1 MKKLQD
7 FIDAKEKSKIK
18 IKIKPKTPFRDFVEE
33 REDLSLK
40 FDNLAPDFFLLEG
53 GYIKYHVGDNYIPFL
68 KVDEEKRANVILK
81 SFSDRLVWR
90 YINETLWH
98 DIDMDDVDIIVENDI
113 IEYKTDKHWAKI
125 SVPTQLLSEEAGLP
139 GKDGK
144 DGEHGR
150 DGTDGRDGSEGPQ
163 GKQGKTGE
171 KGIPGKTGATGRA
184 GRDGTDG
191 ISGQDG
197 ISGKDGKT
205 GKKGKD
211 GRDGRDGKDGQ
222 DGKKGDTGNSGKD
235 GKDGLNGTD
244 GITGRDGKPGKD
256 GLDGKNGSQGKTG
269 RAGKTGATGKDGKDG
284 RDGKDGIQG
293 IQGPPGQTVQLK
305 ENTQILEGPSGQNGL
320 DGRDGV
326 DGKDGIDGKDGQ
338 EGKTG
343 KQGIPGVDGRHGRD
357 GKNGVDGRE
366 VELKAEGQKF
376 FWKYADEEEWRFLV
390 DFEKKS
396 SELDRFKEIMKKS
409 SADDPVQDYGQS
421 IYPMLPGY
429 SVGAPGPVGADGAGV
444 EMTED
449 AGILYWRNIGDEVW
463 IELVNLNDFVP
474 EVPPGEGITI
484 AKNTVELGT
493 GISKLDFLTDGEITI
508 AGSVATI
515 TLGEDMKYTV
525 LLDFVDDG
533 DYIYK
538 GEAVPGSSGTDE
550 GSSIWRISRTYIDP
564 VTDDIDILWAD
575 GVITFDKIW
584 TDHLTYTYS

>member
-18 IKIKPKTPFRDFVEE
+18 PKLKTPFKDFVEE

-40 FDNLAPDFFLLEG
+40 FDNLASDFFLLED

-68 KVDEEKRANVILK
+68 EVNEEKLEHVILK
-81 SFSDRLVWR
+81 SFNNRLVWR
-90 YINETLWH
+90 YIDETIWH
-98 DIDMDDVDIIVENDI
+98 DIDIDNTDIIVENNI
-113 IEYKTDKHWAKI
+113 VEYKTDKHWAKI
-125 SVPTQLLSEEAGLP
+125 SVPTQLLAEEAGLP

-150 DGTDGRDGSEGPQ
+150 DGSDGRDGSEGSQ
-163 GKQGKTGE
+163 GKQGKIG
-171 KGIPGKTGATGRA
+171 KQGDPGNIGATGRD
-184 GRDGTDG
+184 GRDGSDG

-205 GKKGKD
+205 GKKGET
-211 GRDGRDGKDGQ
+211 GRDGLDGIDGR
-222 DGKKGDTGNSGKD
+222 DGKKGDTGNSGKE

-244 GITGRDGKPGKD
+244 GISGRDGKSGKN
-256 GLDGKNGSQGKTG
+256 GLDGKDGSQGKTG

-284 RDGKDGIQG
+284 RDGKTGSQG
-293 IQGPPGQTVQLK
+293 LQGPPGQTVQLK
-305 ENTQILEGPSGQNGL
+305 EDIQILEGPAGQSGI
-320 DGRDGV
+320 DGT
-326 DGKDGIDGKDGQ
+326 DGKDGKDGLDGKEGQ
-338 EGKTG
+338 EGLRG
-343 KQGIPGVDGRHGRD
+343 KQGIPGIDGRSGKD
-357 GKNGVDGRE
+357 GKDGKDGRE

-376 FWKYADEEEWRFLV
+376 FWKYTDELEWKFLV

-409 SADDPVQDYGQS
+409 SADDPEDYGHN
-421 IYPMLPGY
+421 IMPMVPGY
-429 SVGAPGPVGADGAGV
+429 SVGAPGPAGAGV
-444 EMTED
+444 EMT
-449 AGILYWRNIGDEVW
+449 AIGNILYWRNIGSADW
-463 IELVNLNDFVP
+463 IFLFDLDSLIP
-474 EVPPGEGITI
+474 DVPPGEGITI
-484 AKNTVELGT
+484 AKNTIELGS
-493 GISKLDFLTDGEITI
+493 GISKLDFLSDGEIVVN
-508 AGSVATI
+508 GNVATI

-525 LLDFVDDG
+525 LLDFVDGG

-550 GSSIWRISRTYIDP
+550 ASAIWRISRTYIDP

-584 TDHLTYTYS
+584 SNHLTYTYS